1 MSELNPPVQQL
12 RAASGDGR
20 LSKRRWE
27 DVAPWFLTIASTVTL
42 ACIAWFLVENI
53 LWFRA
58 HALIPADFA
67 RPTYRLHVHHLHLA
81 MIKRSV
87 GLFSGF
93 ALLFL
98 GTGVV
103 FYTMRTTYAAQVQ
116 SAAMSAAVASASPGI
131 LAMALGVVLLL
142 GTIASKDDF
151 PAYLGEATVGDPAST
166 QSLTYVPFH
175 SSEDKR

>member
-1 MSELNPPVQQL
+1 MSEPDLVQDL
-12 RAASGDGR
+12 HHASGANR

-27 DVAPWFLTIASTVTL
+27 DAAPWFLTIASTITL

-53 LWFRA
+53 LWFRE
-58 HALIPADFA
+58 HALIQSDLV

-103 FYTMRTTYAAQVQ
+103 FYTMRTTYGVHVNTG
-116 SAAMSAAVASASPGI
+116 SLSAAVASASPGI

-142 GTIASKDDF
+142 GTIASKDEF
-151 PAYLGEATVGDPAST
+151 PPYLGEATITDATSAE
-166 QSLTYVPFH
+166 SLTYVPFQP
-175 SSEDKR
+175 SKEKK